1 MIIDDDKD
9 ITNLFAICLEY
20 NGYSVYA
27 YTNPVQAFHNY
38 RKNSHYLILLGLK
51 MPKMDGMTLQHKIK
65 EIDDKVIICFTTADI
80 SYIKQLQKGIIDIDK
95 IVLYKPVL
103 LKDLKNKID
112 SLLLSRQEVNGNK
125 LAMMVL

>member
-1 MIIDDDKD
+1 MNTGLKKYCLLPIKNNKRIMIIDDDKD

-51 MPKMDGMTLQHKIK
+51 MPKMDAMTL
-65 EIDDKVIICFTTADI
+65 
-80 SYIKQLQKGIIDIDK
+80 
-95 IVLYKPVL
+95 
-103 LKDLKNKID
+103 
-112 SLLLSRQEVNGNK
+112 
-125 LAMMVL
+125 